1 MLLVLNNLDLET
13 NCQSFP
19 YTIKIKVFGQSWI
32 KGSAGTDNTALGE
45 AVTQESVKYVIYHIF
60 SHDI

>member
-32 KGSAGTDNTALGE
+32 KGSAGTDNTALGD
-45 AVTQESVKYVIYHIF
+45 AVTQESVK
-60 SHDI
+60 